1 MRNQSRSQLW
11 LYVAVMV
18 GVVLLVIVFGRLLAA
33 GFQAYLALI
42 AGSLLL
48 VGNCA
53 EIVRAVRTRTLG
65 IPAMNLL
72 IALALILFFVG
83 KVLGTLVFWPLSIV
97 ALVLAVPLAT
107 QRAGVARAYVR
118 SARSLA
124 AQARTLWRMRQ
135 RMM

>member
-1 MRNQSRSQLW
+1 MQNQSRSQLW

-18 GVVLLVIVFGRLLAA
+18 GVVVAVIVLGRLFTA
-33 GFQAYLALI
+33 GFQAYLSLI

-53 EIVRAVRTRTLG
+53 EMVRAVRSRTLG

-72 IALALILFFVG
+72 VALALILFFVG
-83 KVLGTLVFWPLSIV
+83 KVLGWLLFWPLSIV
-97 ALVLAVPLAT
+97 ALLLAVPLAT

-124 AQARTLWRMRQ
+124 AQARALWRLRQ